1 MKLLIVIV
9 QDKDHSKLSKALNQ
23 AQIRS
28 TRLST
33 TGNFLRN
40 GNSTF
45 LMGIQDE
52 QLDNVLDIIKANSQ
66 MRQEYVSTAIATN
79 MLGEIPE
86 QPIQVTVGGATVFI
100 LPMEQLVHF

>member
-1 MKLLIVIV
+1 MKLVIVIV
-9 QDKDHSKLSKALNQ
+9 QDKDHAKLSKALNQ
-23 AQIRS
+23 AQIQS

-45 LMGIQDE
+45 LIGIADE
-52 QLDNVLDIIKANSQ
+52 RVDELLTLIHDNSKT
-66 MRQEYVSTAIATN
+66 RQEYVSTAIATN

-86 QPIQVTVGGATVFI
+86 QPVEVTVGGATVFI
-100 LPMEQLVHF
+100 LPIEKLVHF